1 MLHAIPEADV
11 EDFSHPR
18 QENAHD
24 PLSSDGSLSEPRSD
38 ALRDR
43 SAGGGSVGFQGSPD
57 NIGDDSSRL
66 GMTGLLAL
74 VETERN
80 KMSKAVLASAD
91 GLSAAVAL
99 ARKRLAANIA
109 AVEEQLREERQQ
121 LEESRLLN
129 RSIATGLSPI
139 SPAGTIL
146 FLAMYINRSNF
157 PLLLIEEG
165 SPNPPVSTVEYE
177 ATIERLQAQ
186 KRTVENER
194 DTAREQLESAI
205 QELSELRRRSAR
217 FTKSHFFSTV

>member
-11 EDFSHPR
+11 EDFSFPR
-18 QENAHD
+18 QESADAHD

-43 SAGGGSVGFQGSPD
+43 SAGGGSVGVQGSPD
-57 NIGDDSSRL
+57 YGGDDSARIGL
-66 GMTGLLAL
+66 TGLLTL
-74 VETERN
+74 VEAERN

-129 RSIATGLSPI
+129 RSIAAGLSP
-139 SPAGTIL
+139 L
-146 FLAMYINRSNF
+146 
-157 PLLLIEEG
+157 
-165 SPNPPVSTVEYE
+165 NPVDAEAAPIVPITTTEYE
-177 ATIERLQAQ
+177 ATIERLKAQ
-186 KRTVENER
+186 KRSAEGER
-194 DTAREQLESAI
+194 DTAREQLESALR
-205 QELSELRRRSAR
+205 ELTDLRRRY
-217 FTKSHFFSTV
+217 

>member
-1 MLHAIPEADV
+1 MMLHAIPEADV

-18 QENAHD
+18 HESADAHD

-43 SAGGGSVGFQGSPD
+43 SAGGGSVGVQGAPES
-57 NIGDDSSRL
+57 IGDESARL
-66 GMTGLLAL
+66 GMTGLLAM

-129 RSIATGLSPI
+129 RSIASSLSPI
-139 SPAGTIL
+139 TPSDEGPSNPA
-146 FLAMYINRSNF
+146 
-157 PLLLIEEG
+157 
-165 SPNPPVSTVEYE
+165 VSTAQFE
-177 ATIERLQAQ
+177 ATIEDLKNQ
-186 KRTVENER
+186 KRAVELER
-194 DTAREQLESAI
+194 DSAREQLEATLREI
-205 QELSELRRRSAR
+205 SEQRRRYRLSQAY
-217 FTKSHFFSTV
+217 S

>member
-18 QENAHD
+18 HESADAND

-43 SAGGGSVGFQGSPD
+43 SAGGGSVGPQGSPEY
-57 NIGDDSSRL
+57 IGDDSSRL

-129 RSIATGLSPI
+129 RSIAAGLSPI
-139 SPAGTIL
+139 SP
-146 FLAMYINRSNF
+146 
-157 PLLLIEEG
+157 IEEHT
-165 SPNPPVSTVEYE
+165 PNPAISTLQYE
-177 ATIERLQAQ
+177 TTIEELKSQ
-186 KRTVENER
+186 KRAVEHER
-194 DTAREQLESAI
+194 DTAREQLEATLR
-205 QELSELRRRSAR
+205 ELSEQRRR
-217 FTKSHFFSTV
+217 